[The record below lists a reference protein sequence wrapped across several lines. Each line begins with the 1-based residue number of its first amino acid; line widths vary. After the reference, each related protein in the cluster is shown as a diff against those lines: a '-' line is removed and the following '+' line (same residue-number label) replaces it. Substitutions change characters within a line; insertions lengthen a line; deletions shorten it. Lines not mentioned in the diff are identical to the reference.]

1 MRREMNG
8 FGPSFG
14 LLRRCRLA
22 SAPPPPRPRRPP
34 PCSALDSAMAID
46 LPLCDEKRPPAAH
59 LDSGRKCRH
68 FVTGGRFPL
77 ADERQA
83 IPFSRP
89 LPGCKM
95 GCFPGVIQ
103 LEPAGRVSRGILLM
117 SLTGGQPA
125 AAPL

>member
-1 MRREMNG
+1 
-8 FGPSFG
+8 
-14 LLRRCRLA
+14 
-22 SAPPPPRPRRPP
+22 
-34 PCSALDSAMAID
+34 MAID
-46 LPLCDEKRPPAAH
+46 LPLYDEKRPPAAH

-68 FVTGGRFPL
+68 FVTRGVSAL

-89 LPGCKM
+89 LG
-95 GCFPGVIQ
+95 GWQNGLFSEGYTAGA
-103 LEPAGRVSRGILLM
+103 AGRVSRGILLM